1 VRPASLRGSGI
12 ALLTLLTLACGG
24 PGATTLS
31 PPAPPPL
38 DELRS
43 IPITPPMDGVQWGIL
58 FVDLETGAVL
68 YALNASR
75 RFIPASN
82 RKVPVT
88 AAAMDLL
95 GPDFRWQVSLHSGS
109 RPDGSGALPGDLV
122 LLAGG
127 DPTLGPPFHP
137 SAGAALDSLA
147 AVVEGA
153 GIRSIQG
160 ALVVDA
166 SNWDSTAVPG
176 SWMVEDLEGV
186 SGASG
191 GVFSVG
197 LGLLQ
202 FEVVGGEAAGDTAA
216 VTWDP
221 PGDGLFVEN
230 QVVTRAGGGPSLRL
244 VHLPESGRVRLVGGV
259 APGERRVFRAAVR
272 EAVAESAR
280 GLVAALEA
288 RGIQVEGG
296 ARVAWD
302 PADPALRSCAP
313 PSDPRGAQGAVNG
326 PAPRRGCPGL
336 RALATRVSPP
346 LHEVV
351 DAILGPSQNWMTEQ
365 LLRTLG
371 AELGAGGN
379 WREGMRLERGWLQG
393 TAGVDSLDVQQRDGS
408 GMSAQNLVTPRAMV
422 QVLER
427 AARAPWAPLYRDAL
441 PEPGEEDTTLESRL
455 PELRGRVHAKTG
467 TLTNVT
473 TLSGYLVTDS
483 GRTLVFSILTNGS
496 GLPSSTVR
504 GAIDRL
510 VLEAARRW

>member
-1 VRPASLRGSGI
+1 MIRGVLRGFGA
-12 ALLTLLTLACGG
+12 ALLILPSMACGAWSTA
-24 PGATTLS
+24 PS
-31 PPAPPPL
+31 PPVPPPL
-38 DELRS
+38 DEFQS
-43 IPITPPMDGVQWGIL
+43 IPFTPPLDGVQWGIL
-58 FVDLETGAVL
+58 FVDLESGAVL
-68 YALNASR
+68 HALNASR

-95 GPDFRWQVSLHSGS
+95 GPDFRWQVSFHSGS
-109 RPDGSGALPGDLV
+109 RPDASGTLPGDLV

-127 DPTLGPPFHP
+127 DPTLGPPFHR
-137 SAGAALDSLA
+137 SVQAAVDSLA
-147 AVVEGA
+147 AVVESA
-153 GIRSIQG
+153 GIRSVQG

-166 SNWDSTAVPG
+166 SNWDSIAVPG

-197 LGLLQ
+197 EGLLEL
-202 FEVVGGEAAGDTAA
+202 EVVGAAAAGDTAS
-216 VTWDP
+216 VTWTP
-221 PGDGLFVEN
+221 RGDTLFVQN
-230 QVVTRAGGGPSLRL
+230 RVLTREAAGSSLR
-244 VHLPESGRVRLVGGV
+244 VIHLPESDRVRLVGEIGR
-259 APGERRVFRAAVR
+259 GESQVLRAAVR
-272 EAVAESAR
+272 EPVSESAR
-280 GLVAALEA
+280 ALVAALAA
-288 RGIQVEGG
+288 RGIVVQGG

-313 PSDPRGAQGAVNG
+313 PSDPPGTPTATNGAT
-326 PAPRRGCPGL
+326 PRRGCPGL
-336 RALATRVSPP
+336 RALATRGSPP

-351 DAILGPSQNWMTEQ
+351 AAILGPSQNWMTEQ

-371 AELGAGGN
+371 AELGAGGR
-379 WREGMRLERGWLQG
+379 WREGMRAERGWLQG
-393 TAGVDSLDVQQRDGS
+393 TVGVDSLDVQQRDGS
-408 GMSAQNLVTPRAMV
+408 GMSAQNLITPRAMV

-427 AARAPWAPLYRDAL
+427 AAHAPWFELYREAL
-441 PEPGEEDTTLESRL
+441 PEPGEKETTLETRL

-504 GAIDRL
+504 NGIDRL